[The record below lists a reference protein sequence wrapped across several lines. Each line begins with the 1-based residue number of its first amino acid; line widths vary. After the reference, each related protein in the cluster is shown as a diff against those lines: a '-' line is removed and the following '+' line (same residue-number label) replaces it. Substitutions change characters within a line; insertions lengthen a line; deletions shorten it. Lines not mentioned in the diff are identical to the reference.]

1 MRGKLF
7 LLKRGFYLAV
17 MGEHTLRKRVYM
29 CLEVWWPGV
38 HVLIAVAGR
47 GLLRKLVR
55 EENWK

>member
-17 MGEHTLRKRVYM
+17 MGEHTLRKKVYM

-38 HVLIAVAGR
+38 HVLIAVAGQ
-47 GLLRKLVR
+47 GLLRK
-55 EENWK
+55 